1 MNITILLLNRE
12 ERHHIL
18 LMTLMLISWK
28 AFITKIKAVRKTVMG
43 DNGGCEGAHWQTCVN
58 HF

>member
-43 DNGGCEGAHWQTCVN
+43 DNGGCEGTHWQTCVD